1 MLRLF
6 LHSLMCGAHTSASS
20 STFGASSSFYLNI
33 ADLAELGAALGE
45 VPLPAPARGAVSSG
59 DAVSS
64 GQRRRGGARAAKGD
78 RPGGA
83 AGRARRGARRWCARA
98 RLGEARVGEAPHKAK
113 RGAAS
118 TSSPGGRGAITRAAA
133 AGDAEHRDGAGAD
146 DGEVGELGRERRVL
160 VVDLVLA
167 PLRGPGGAV
176 PDGGVHRHRLRR
188 EVAAHVRVPD
198 HLPDRRVVDVEA
210 SQAKEP
216 PTDQFFPAIPAGIN
230 RHRKVRRAIYVF
242 S

>member
-1 MLRLF
+1 MPLDPPADPRIFVWPKIPLLLLY
-6 LHSLMCGAHTSASS
+6 LHSLTCGAHTSASS

-98 RLGEARVGEAPHKAK
+98 RLGEARVGEALRKAR

-118 TSSPGGRGAITRAAA
+118 ASSP
-133 AGDAEHRDGAGAD
+133 EGAGPSP
-146 DGEVGELGRERRVL
+146 
-160 VVDLVLA
+160 A
-167 PLRGPGGAV
+167 PPRSTGTARGPTTARSENSDANGAY
-176 PDGGVHRHRLRR
+176 L
-188 EVAAHVRVPD
+188 
-198 HLPDRRVVDVEA
+198 
-210 SQAKEP
+210 
-216 PTDQFFPAIPAGIN
+216 
-230 RHRKVRRAIYVF
+230 
-242 S
+242 